1 MTVKNLQPALRT
13 FLLSDGAIST
23 AVNSSRIYPIKI
35 AQGVKDPSVIYN
47 IVSEQTDQ
55 HMQGA
60 SGLVSVRYQIDAWAL
75 TNDLAQNLANLVK
88 NKIDGFGPGHWTY
101 GTSSPKDF
109 ISVRGVFSQNARTN
123 YDDVLLMTGLSRDYI
138 ISYWER

>member
-1 MTVKNLQPALRT
+1 MTIKNLQPALRT

-23 AVNSSRIYPIKI
+23 AVGTSRIYPIKI
-35 AQGVKDPSVIYN
+35 AQGVKDPSVVYN

-55 HMQGA
+55 HMLGA

-88 NKIDGFGPGHWTY
+88 NKIDGFRGRWAY
-101 GTSSPKDF
+101 GTNSPRDY
-109 ISVRGVFSQNARTN
+109 IAVQGVFSQNSRTN
-123 YDDVLLMTGLSRDYI
+123 YDDVLMLIGVSRDYI
-138 ISYWER
+138 ISYSER